1 MYHRPRE
8 FALFEI
14 SRLFREFMD
23 LEKRRASSGISPKEL
38 ERWQLLKRRLGQE
51 FHPELADHHADQR
64 RSVRVPTLL
73 RVSFPD
79 RRSLEQCLM
88 TNISRGGVFVATAAP
103 EPMGA
108 TLRIAIRIEG
118 DAEDL
123 VVDGVVVSQNFS
135 DGRSGGVPGMA
146 LAFENLTPATR
157 ARLDALYEEKLFEA
171 AASVH
176 VGRDSGRF
184 KK

>member
-88 TNISRGGVFVATAAP
+88 TNISRGGVFIATAAP
-103 EPMGA
+103 EPIGA

-123 VVDGVVVSQNFS
+123 VVNGVVVSQNFS
-135 DGRSGGVPGMA
+135 DGQAGEVHGMA
-146 LAFENLTPATR
+146 LAFEKLAPVAR

-171 AASVH
+171 AARVH
-176 VGRDSGRF
+176 VGRALGRF